1 MNIKIKLTENFLFV
15 AFIGLFLNNALIA
28 QETGVTDFSL
38 IPTEFPLEVHYIDKR
53 LETIDVSTVE
63 DILYG
68 YEPLSFKLKVQEVTK
83 PFGGGSVPL
92 VELKAFHN
100 GEWIYFLF
108 FWQDI
113 SRDAKSIKHEQFRDA
128 VAILFPVTEISTDSV
143 YSPRMGDI
151 GKLVNIWHWK
161 ADWEEDLLGENS
173 DNRIEAQYSD
183 AMLENRSEVTL
194 EQDETAG
201 GWGGG
206 NMLSNTSRG
215 RSVEDLNAEKFG
227 TLISQE
233 HQDVYGHAAWSRNIW
248 AVVMARKLSTADELD
263 IQLKPGQKSF
273 FSLAVWNG
281 SSGDRDGQKSV
292 SDRWHPLVIEVI
304 VK

>member
-1 MNIKIKLTENFLFV
+1 MNIKIKLTENFLFI
-15 AFIGLFLNNALIA
+15 AFISLFLNNAIIA
-28 QETGVTDFSL
+28 QETAAADFSL
-38 IPTEFPLEVHYIDKR
+38 IPTEFPLEVHYIDKK

-63 DILYG
+63 DILYD
-68 YEPLSFKLKVQEVTK
+68 YEPLTFKLMEQKVTK
-83 PFGGGSVPL
+83 PFGGGSVQL
-92 VELKAFHN
+92 IELKAFHN

-113 SRDAKSIKHEQFRDA
+113 SRDAKSIKHEQYRDA
-128 VAILFPVTEISTDSV
+128 AAILFPVTEISADSI

-151 GKLVNIWHWK
+151 GKPVNIWHWK

-173 DNRIEAQYSD
+173 DNSIEAQYTG
-183 AMLENRSEVTL
+183 AVLENQSKVTR

-206 NMLSNTSRG
+206 NMLSNSSRG

-227 TLISQE
+227 TLTTQE
-233 HQDVYGHAAWSRNIW
+233 HQDVYGNAAWSRNIW
-248 AVVMARKLSTADELD
+248 TVVMARKLSTPDKND

-292 SDRWHPLVIEVI
+292 SDRWHPFVIEAI
-304 VK
+304 VN